1 MSDATSYLGIAK
13 KAGSLETGEQ
23 NCGAAVRNGKAKLLL
38 LASDASDNAKHRA
51 EGFLVGK
58 KAPLYTLPYSK
69 EKLSEITGENGCSMA
84 AFTDIGLAAVFM
96 ATLAGEYPEAGETA
110 ELLTQRSEKAKKRK
124 SEAQAH
130 KRNLKT
136 GKTTKSAAPGKRRK
150 NI

>member
-1 MSDATSYLGIAK
+1 MSEAVSYLGIAK
-13 KAGSLETGEQ
+13 KAGSLVTGEQ
-23 NCGAAVRNGKAKLLL
+23 DCGAAVRNGKAKLLL
-38 LASDASDNAKHRA
+38 LASDASENARRRA

-58 KAPLYTLPYSK
+58 KTPLYALPYSK
-69 EKLSEITGENGCSMA
+69 EKLSESTGGNGCSMV

-96 ATLAGEYPEAGETA
+96 TALAGEYPDAGETA
-110 ELLTQRSEKAKKRK
+110 ALLVQRSDKARKRK